1 MPKTREYTEFERGEI
16 IGLWKGGH
24 SERDIVSI
32 LEFPKTTI
40 HDTIERYKKE
50 NQISDAPRSGRPPK
64 LSERNIRELVKIVKE
79 DRQQSLREITEK
91 FNDLSIVSVSSYTV
105 QHTLHNEGFFGRAG
119 KRKPLVSEVNCK
131 KRLEWCK
138 TRKNWDL
145 EWNKIIWSDE
155 SRFLLFQ
162 NDAHHW
168 VWRRPHEKYDVNCL
182 IPTVKSGNQGIMVW
196 GCFIRNKIGPLIQV
210 SGKITGSVYIEVLEN
225 HLLPFIN
232 ELDNNLEYDFQDDNA
247 PVHCAK
253 IVKQWMQ
260 NNSVKNIPWPAQ
272 SPDLNPIE
280 HLWDVLERKV
290 RKHDPHPK
298 NLTELMAVL
307 EEEWYKIEP
316 VVLENLVDSMP
327 RRVQAV
333 IDSHGNPTKY

>member
-1 MPKTREYTEFERGEI
+1 MPKTRELTEFERGEI
-16 IGLWKGGH
+16 IGLWKGDH
-24 SERDIVSI
+24 SERDIVNI
-32 LEFPKTTI
+32 LEFSKTTI

-50 NQISDAPRSGRPPK
+50 NQILSAPRSGRPPK

-79 DRQQSLREITEK
+79 DRQQSLNEIAEK

-105 QHTLHNEGFFGRAG
+105 QRTLHNEGFFGRAG
-119 KRKPLVSEVNCK
+119 KRKPLVSEVNRK

-145 EWNKIIWSDE
+145 EWNNIIWSDE

-162 NDAHHW
+162 NDSHHW
-168 VWRRPHEKYDVNCL
+168 VWRCPHEKYDVNCL
-182 IPTVKSGNQGIMVW
+182 IPTIKSGNNGIMVW
-196 GCFIRNKIGPLIQV
+196 GCFNKSKIGPLIQV
-210 SGKITGSVYIEVLEN
+210 SGRITGSVYIEVLEN

-232 ELDNNLEYDFQDDNA
+232 ELDNNEEYIFQDDNA
-247 PVHCAK
+247 PVHRAK
-253 IVKQWMQ
+253 IVKQWME
-260 NNSVKNIPWPAQ
+260 NNSITNIPWPAQ

-290 RKHDPHPK
+290 RKHAPHPK

-316 VVLENLVDSMP
+316 EVLENLVDSMP